1 MQHHPHVVEI
11 FLPLKTKEGR
21 PQPRELFAQVR
32 DELVGRFGGLTAFT
46 RSPAEGLWEPRP
58 GEREKDE
65 VVIFEVLADRI
76 DRDRWHDYR
85 LRLQERFGQDEIL
98 IRAHPVD
105 TF

>member
-1 MQHHPHVVEI
+1 MQHPHVVEI
-11 FLPLKTKEGR
+11 FLPLKDREGR
-21 PQPRELFAQVR
+21 PQPPEAFVQTR

-76 DRDRWHDYR
+76 DRDRWAEYR
-85 LRLQERFGQDEIL
+85 RRLQERFGQEEIL
-98 IRAHPVD
+98 IRAHAVEKL
-105 TF
+105 

>member
-1 MQHHPHVVEI
+1 LQHPHVVEI
-11 FLPLKTKEGR
+11 FLPLKDREGR
-21 PQPRELFAQVR
+21 PQPREAFTQTR

-76 DRDRWHDYR
+76 DRDRWAEYR
-85 LRLQERFGQDEIL
+85 RRLQERFGQEEIL
-98 IRAHPVD
+98 IRAHAVEKL
-105 TF
+105 

>member
-1 MQHHPHVVEI
+1 LQHPHVVEI
-11 FLPLKTKEGR
+11 FLPLKDREGR
-21 PQPRELFAQVR
+21 PQPPEAFVQTR

-76 DRDRWHDYR
+76 DRDRWAEYR
-85 LRLQERFGQDEIL
+85 RRLQERFGQEEIL
-98 IRAHPVD
+98 IRAHAVEKL
-105 TF
+105 

>member
-1 MQHHPHVVEI
+1 MQHPHVVEI
-11 FLPLKTKEGR
+11 FLPLKDREGR
-21 PQPRELFAQVR
+21 AQPPEAFTQTR

-76 DRDRWHDYR
+76 DRDRWAEYR
-85 LRLQERFGQDEIL
+85 RRLQERFGQDEIL
-98 IRAHPVD
+98 IRAHAVD
-105 TF
+105 KL